1 MGSRRGMPAT
11 RRSETEEKPQ
21 GENAAISGIALTSSV
36 MAISATEDRLL
47 PAWRGHSPLK
57 GRAPMVTWNADL
69 DDSQA
74 PTDSSAAKAALR
86 QSKMQR
92 TRVVRRLNS
101 REGADAYQPDE
112 SEELNNT
119 PKDLR
124 YCDLLD
130 ANPDEFQS
138 PKKAGH
144 DSTMASFTLR
154 LSEEGYPDWFLPP
167 FFSWPMSTLRLLA
180 AWRKTVA
187 SPFLLVVLVVLSLG
201 VCVTSTL
208 QPYYGGRPNSM
219 QSFEQDTS
227 PRMDGYVYTV
237 SSMVLRGPSMRQFG
251 AYEQQKFRSALAQA
265 MGVASTDVKLL
276 SAYSLGNT
284 QDGKSSGVSSWMP
297 RLRKDVQVQY
307 EIAVPGSVDLTQHS
321 LHLHR
326 LTNLGI
332 LQRILRD
339 LAGMSC
345 QSLETK
351 HTISRPKR

>member
-1 MGSRRGMPAT
+1 MAT
-11 RRSETEEKPQ
+11 
-21 GENAAISGIALTSSV
+21 G
-36 MAISATEDRLL
+36 
-47 PAWRGHSPLK
+47 
-57 GRAPMVTWNADL
+57 NADL
-69 DDSQA
+69 DTNA
-74 PTDSSAAKAALR
+74 ATPPTDSSAAKAALR

-92 TRVVRRLNS
+92 AKVVRRLNS

-124 YCDLLD
+124 YSDLLD

-144 DSTMASFTLR
+144 DSTMASFSLR

-167 FFSWPMSTLRLLA
+167 FSACPMSTLRLLA

-187 SPFLLVVLVVLSLG
+187 SPILLVVLVVLSLG

-265 MGVASTDVKLL
+265 MGVASADVKLL
-276 SAYSLGNT
+276 SAYYSLGNT

-307 EIAVPGSVDLTQHS
+307 EIAVPGSVDLTQHT